1 MKAIIILPYLFLL
14 GCSTSAMEIKS
25 ETQKIKKSSSGVKP
39 INTYSAGHGKTKF
52 EVELEQQQ
60 NRVAV
65 RSQNDDSYAYSLDYL
80 RYERDKQENDR
91 RKREKEQSE
100 ASQRKI
106 QSLDREYS
114 SLEAMYIYRDL
125 SRDEKQNIESRMKQ
139 IEIDRNRE
147 RLQSLG
153 SIGGDSKSWEWR
165 WERWYK
171 SSSDFC
177 Y

>member
-1 MKAIIILPYLFLL
+1 
-14 GCSTSAMEIKS
+14 MEIKS
-25 ETQKIKKSSSGVKP
+25 ETQKIKGSSSRVKP
-39 INTYSAGHGKTKF
+39 INTYSVGHGKTKF

-165 WERWYK
+165 WER
-171 SSSDFC
+171 
-177 Y
+177 